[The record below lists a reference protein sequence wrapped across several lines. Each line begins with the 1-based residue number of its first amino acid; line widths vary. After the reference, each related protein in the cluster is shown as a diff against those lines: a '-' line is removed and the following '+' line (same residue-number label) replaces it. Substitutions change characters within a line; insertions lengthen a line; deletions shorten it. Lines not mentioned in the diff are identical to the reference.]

1 MTAEEMFKQLGYEFE
16 KEYTSDGV
24 NDTYRYNKCFR
35 GDSII
40 FDLNGKNII
49 VSKIFHTISL
59 NELQAIIQ
67 QSIELGWLEEEK
79 QETKQETN
87 LDHYKNEILEECL
100 ENLAVVKGRPKLCNK
115 TNCNDCD
122 FKINLKG
129 CHKKVRDWLKQ
140 PHIKQTYKITKFEK
154 DLLQCYS
161 SGHKFEVFNSLI
173 GMKEKGYFKDID
185 LDLTIDDILS
195 NCEVIKNAES

>member
-1 MTAEEMFKQLGYEFE
+1 MTAEEMFIRLGFTEKTTSNNFIVYECVNIT
-16 KEYTSDGV
+16 TSRVIVFDKV
-24 NDTYRYNKCFR
+24 SRRIAAKNVL
-35 GDSII
+35 GDKSITE
-40 FDLNGKNII
+40 D
-49 VSKIFHTISL
+49 ISVI
-59 NELQAIIQ
+59 ELMAIIQ
-67 QSIELGWLEEEK
+67 QCIELGWLEEEK

-87 LDHYKNEILEECL
+87 LDHYKDEILEECL

-161 SGHKFEVFNSLI
+161 SGHKFEIFNSLI

-185 LDLTIDDILS
+185 LDLTIDEILN
-195 NCEVIKNAES
+195 NCEVIK

>member
-1 MTAEEMFKQLGYEFE
+1 MFSLDAKTKQAYCECGMGLRVFNPEE
-16 KEYTSDGV
+16 
-24 NDTYRYNKCFR
+24 
-35 GDSII
+35 
-40 FDLNGKNII
+40 
-49 VSKIFHTISL
+49 SK
-59 NELQAIIQ
+59 AVQ
-67 QSIELGWLEEEK
+67 QQKKELGWIEEEK

-87 LDHYKNEILEECL
+87 LEHYKNEIIEECL

-185 LDLTIDDILS
+185 FDLTIDEILN
-195 NCEVIKNAES
+195 NCEVIK